1 MPSFWQPAGFMPVC
15 GTGSARPRKRGRS
28 WRGSATTNE
37 APNREP
43 PPVDDALVTP
53 AAARMIESVAR
64 TVQRAERTNEVNLM
78 SIANSIRA
86 QIPPI
91 HPEGYPFIGGF
102 ALASLILFWIWTP
115 LGWIGTVL
123 TVWCALFFRDPVR
136 VTPVRE
142 GIVVAPADGRVSMM
156 TQVLPPAELGL
167 GDRPLP
173 RISIFMSVFNCHVNR
188 SPVAGRIDRIAYRP
202 GNFINA
208 ELDKASEDNERNS
221 LVISTPNGR
230 IGVIQIAGLVA
241 RRIVSFVREGQS
253 IGAGER
259 FGLIRF
265 GSRLDVYLPE
275 GTKAL
280 VSEGQTAVAG
290 ETILADFRLGDAGR
304 TYRAD

>member
-1 MPSFWQPAGFMPVC
+1 
-15 GTGSARPRKRGRS
+15 
-28 WRGSATTNE
+28 
-37 APNREP
+37 
-43 PPVDDALVTP
+43 
-53 AAARMIESVAR
+53 
-64 TVQRAERTNEVNLM
+64 M
-78 SIANSIRA
+78 SILNSVRA

-115 LGWIGTVL
+115 LGWIGTAL

-136 VTPVRE
+136 VTPTRE
-142 GIVVAPADGRVSMM
+142 GLVVSPADGRVSMI
-156 TQVLPPAELGL
+156 TQAIPPAELGL
-167 GDRPLP
+167 GDKPLP

-202 GNFINA
+202 GKFVNA

-221 LVISTPNGR
+221 LVISTPGGR

-241 RRIVSFVREGQS
+241 RRIVSFVREGQELA
-253 IGAGER
+253 AGER

-265 GSRLDVYLPE
+265 GSRLDVFLPE
-275 GTKAL
+275 GGKPL

-290 ETILADFRLGDAGR
+290 ETVLADFRLGDGGR
-304 TYRAD
+304 TYRVD

>member
-1 MPSFWQPAGFMPVC
+1 
-15 GTGSARPRKRGRS
+15 
-28 WRGSATTNE
+28 
-37 APNREP
+37 
-43 PPVDDALVTP
+43 
-53 AAARMIESVAR
+53 
-64 TVQRAERTNEVNLM
+64 M
-78 SIANSIRA
+78 SIVKSIRS
-86 QIPPI
+86 QMVPV
-91 HPEGYPFIGGF
+91 HREGYPFIGTF
-102 ALASLILFWIWTP
+102 ALASLILFLFWAP

-142 GIVVAPADGRVSMM
+142 GIVVAPADGRISTVANAA
-156 TQVLPPAELGL
+156 PPKELGL

-173 RISIFMSVFNCHVNR
+173 RVSIFMSVFNCHVNR

-202 GNFINA
+202 GTFINA

-230 IGVIQIAGLVA
+230 VGVIQIAGLVA

-275 GTKAL
+275 GTSPL
-280 VSEGQTAVAG
+280 VAEGQTAIAG
-290 ETILADFRLGDAGR
+290 ETILADFRLGDPGR
-304 TYRAD
+304 TYRGD